1 MEKMKCPNCDGKL
14 KKVMVD
20 VGDAKT
26 KAVSYQCTNCDYF
39 TFEPKS
45 AVEIIR
51 EIKEHESA
59 LKIKQNLI
67 YLSKDRLGL
76 YLGKDIVRSLNL
88 KAGEEVLVTERG
100 RPVARLTPTIAA
112 HALPQHLAEMEK
124 QGLIKAGTGKLP
136 KDFWDLPRPKD
147 PKGLTVKSVIRE
159 REEGW

>member
-88 KAGEEVLVTERG
+88 KAGEEVFVSVPDKKRI
-100 RPVARLTPTIAA
+100 V
-112 HALPQHLAEMEK
+112 
-124 QGLIKAGTGKLP
+124 IKIG
-136 KDFWDLPRPKD
+136 D
-147 PKGLTVKSVIRE
+147 
-159 REEGW
+159 